1 MRRALFAWDGRREGI
16 RTLHD
21 APPLLRQAKMVLEIA
36 TNGAALVAPDLM
48 LSLERALYNAAI
60 NP

>member
-48 LSLERALYNAAI
+48 LFRTRSL
-60 NP
+60 